1 MWDKLKKILKTSNEK
16 AVIIEDGEPRY
27 VVLSVDEYL
36 RLTQLAAPAMGQTQ
50 GYSNPDAYNMNQN
63 DFVVPQPLESI
74 QPQEASDNY
83 NTRPVDLS
91 NLQIDLTDV
100 GGENNL
106 PQINL
111 GDSYGSDVSIEDLPI

>member
-27 VVLSVDEYL
+27 VVLSVDEYM
-36 RLTQLAAPAMGQTQ
+36 RLNELVQPIQNQSQVSLNQDT
-50 GYSNPDAYNMNQN
+50 YSGNQY
-63 DFVVPQPLESI
+63 DDTTPQALGSI
-74 QPQEASDNY
+74 QSQEASDNY

-91 NLQIDLTDV
+91 NLQIDLTDI
-100 GGENNL
+100 GDENSL
-106 PQINL
+106 PQISL

>member
-36 RLTQLAAPAMGQTQ
+36 RLTELVAPTIGQTQ
-50 GYSNPDAYNMNQN
+50 GYLNPDAYNMNQN

>member
-27 VVLSVDEYL
+27 VVLSVDEYM
-36 RLTQLAAPAMGQTQ
+36 RLNELVQPIQNQSQVSLNQDT
-50 GYSNPDAYNMNQN
+50 YSGNQY
-63 DFVVPQPLESI
+63 DDTTPQSLGSI
-74 QPQEASDNY
+74 QSQEASDNY

-91 NLQIDLTDV
+91 NLQIDLTDI
-100 GGENNL
+100 GDENNF